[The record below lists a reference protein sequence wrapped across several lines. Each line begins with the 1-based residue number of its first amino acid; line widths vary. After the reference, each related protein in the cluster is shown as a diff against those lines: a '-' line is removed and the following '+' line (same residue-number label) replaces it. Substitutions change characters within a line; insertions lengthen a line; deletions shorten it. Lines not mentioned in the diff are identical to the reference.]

1 MPLVNKNRGPI
12 PNIIGKKVSEAQPIV
27 ETAGYVFRISNINGR
42 GMMLTTDGR
51 SDRINVSIQGE
62 GDPYK
67 DWKIVDGY
75 VVVAQAI
82 G

>member
-12 PNIIGKKVSEAQPIV
+12 PNIVGKKVSEAQPIV
-27 ETAGYVFRISNINGR
+27 ETAGYVFRIWEVNGR
-42 GMMLTTDGR
+42 GMMVTADAR
-51 SDRINVSIQGE
+51 PDRINVSIQGTT
-62 GDPYK
+62 DPYE
-67 DWKIVDGY
+67 DWKKVSNF